1 MKVKSDDKLQYEAV
15 AVEWLIQMNSKLK
28 NVLKKNNVP
37 KNIQEEICGE
47 FSFDLAMLQDQGK
60 IKTGSQAYRPVICF
74 EDNEQQLV
82 FASDDKFQLHE
93 YVYGVVEEL
102 F

>member
-1 MKVKSDDKLQYEAV
+1 MKVKSDDKLQYEAL
-15 AVEWLIQMNSKLK
+15 AVEWLIQINSKLK
-28 NVLKKNNVP
+28 EVLKKNNVP

-47 FSFDLAMLQDQGK
+47 FSFHLAMLQDQGK
-60 IKTGSQAYRPVICF
+60 IKTGSQAYRPVIVF
-74 EDNEQQLV
+74 EDKEHKVLFTGNN
-82 FASDDKFQLHE
+82 KFQLHE